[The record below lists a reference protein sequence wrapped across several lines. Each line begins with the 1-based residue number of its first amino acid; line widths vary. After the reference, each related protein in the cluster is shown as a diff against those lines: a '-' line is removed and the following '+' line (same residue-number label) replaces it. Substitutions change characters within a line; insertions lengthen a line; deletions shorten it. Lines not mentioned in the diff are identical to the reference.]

1 MTDSSPH
8 LSHPKYRPDI
18 DGLRAIAVLS
28 VVAFHA
34 FPSWLKGGF
43 IGVDIFFVISGYLI
57 STIIFESLDKGTFSF
72 SEFYARRICRIF
84 PALLLV
90 MFASYTFGWFALL
103 ADEYQQL
110 GKHIATGSIFA
121 SNITL
126 WSEAGYF
133 DMSAEIKP
141 LLHLWSLGIEEQF
154 YIAWPILL
162 YIIWKQKINLLA
174 VIIILWIISFYLNIE
189 GVKTDPIATFYSPQ
203 TRFWELLCGSLLAWI
218 TIYKASLIDSA
229 KAKIE
234 HWLSAATCRE
244 KPDTNNTLSSNI
256 ISCTGLVLLACGIL
270 SINSDSEFPGKLAL
284 IPTLGT
290 VLIIMAGS
298 KAWINRRILSN
309 KFAVWVGLISFPL
322 YLWHWPLLSFA
333 RIIEGDTP
341 NRNTRIVMVLTAII
355 LAWLTYR
362 FIERPIRLSGSNKFT
377 VMSLALIMSCTG
389 GIGYITYK
397 NNGFEFRTAH
407 QNHKEYSALDWSD
420 FKSQG
425 CEQHLGSSTTF
436 CIEYGSRERQEIAII
451 GDSTGNSLA
460 PGLARLAA
468 QHDLGLVNFG
478 SWTCP
483 PIRGLVETKYWGKG
497 NSCVATVEN
506 SYRRILEAENIH
518 TVVLAIFARDLK
530 SWGIPGLQA
539 DAPLEKKFDVIKRL
553 LDEDIKAL
561 KAKGKNVIVTYDTPL
576 NPFEARH
583 CAQRPLQ
590 SLKNHIC
597 ESDEKQLIDRQPYL
611 SLFENFFTNRPD
623 ICIVRQSNVFNHN
636 GKFRISDEAGR
647 LLFRDTHHLTYY
659 GSDLVAKEFIKS
671 GCLSLTNP
679 GAHLINRQSLMQLS
693 PSL

>member
-154 YIAWPILL
+154 YIAWPIIL
-162 YIIWKQKINLLA
+162 YSIWKQKINLLA
-174 VIIILWIISFYLNIE
+174 VIIILWIISFYLNFE

-244 KPDTNNTLSSNI
+244 KPDTNNMLSSNI

-270 SINSDSEFPGKLAL
+270 IINSESEFPGKLAL

-341 NRNTRIVMVLTAII
+341 NRNTRIAMVLLAIL

-362 FIERPIRLSGSNKFT
+362 FIERPIRPGTNNKLT
-377 VMSLALIMSCTG
+377 AVSLVLIMICTG
-389 GIGYITYK
+389 GVGYVTYINK
-397 NNGFEFRTAH
+397 GFDFRAAH
-407 QNHKEYSALDWSD
+407 QDHKEYSALVWSD

-425 CEQHLGSSTTF
+425 CEHYLGSSATF
-436 CIEYGSRERQEIAII
+436 CLEFGSRESQEIAII

-460 PGLARLAA
+460 PGLAQLAA
-468 QHDLGLVNFG
+468 QHGLGLVNFG

-483 PIRGLVETKYWGKG
+483 PIRGLVETKSWGKKNG
-497 NSCVATVEN
+497 CVATVEN
-506 SYRRILEAENIH
+506 SYRRILESENIH

-539 DAPLEKKFDVIKRL
+539 DASLDRKFDAIKIL
-553 LDEDIKAL
+553 LDKDIKAL

-576 NPFEARH
+576 NPFDARH
-583 CAQRPLQ
+583 CAHRPFQ
-590 SLKNHIC
+590 SLNNNVC
-597 ESDEKQLIDRQPYL
+597 EIDEKQLIDRQPYL
-611 SLFENFFTNRPD
+611 SLFENFFISRTD
-623 ICIVRQSNVFNHN
+623 TCIVRQSNIFIRN
-636 GKFRISDEAGR
+636 GKSNITDDTGK

-659 GSDLVAKEFIKS
+659 GSDLVANEFIKS
-671 GCLSLTNP
+671 GCLILPNSE
-679 GAHLINRQSLMQLS
+679 AHPINR
-693 PSL
+693 